1 LVVPSILNLVPI
13 AFENPVLVGLLE
25 VEVAVEVLKVE
36 ALDVGCVDG
45 VDVVAPELIFSLAP
59 RRLKKV

>member
-1 LVVPSILNLVPI
+1 MPI
-13 AFENPVLVGLLE
+13 AFENPVLVDLLE
-25 VEVAVEVLKVE
+25 VEVDVEVLMVA

-45 VDVVAPELIFSLAP
+45 VDVVAPELMAP